1 MTIQKRCLSAVA
13 LLSFTAMAHA
23 TPEPDLRPTLSGMYN
38 HIFEDS
44 IRGSD
49 EGSGA
54 TLGLGWNLSPVWGV
68 ELGGFFNEFDNDPG
82 KGGAVG
88 DWREWGGN
96 LDVLYHLSRNPRFT
110 PYTVL
115 GAGAI
120 RLNER
125 NSNTFTTEPFAHVG
139 VGFKSLLT
147 SYFGIRGDARYR
159 YVDVS
164 NEQPINDDQL
174 GEAIVSLGF
183 FVPLGSAQVAAAPT
197 PTPPPATPVPAT
209 PTPTP
214 PPPKPTP
221 TPEPEVIYEIDQT
234 VLFEFDSAKLRPQAS
249 PSLMEA
255 ARKINQDTTLER
267 VEVGGHT
274 CDLGPAP
281 YNKTLS
287 ERRASAVA
295 DFLVK
300 QGNVPPA
307 KLTVRG
313 YGMDKPKVPN
323 NSNENRERNRRV
335 ELTVLKRSQ

>member
-1 MTIQKRCLSAVA
+1 MTVQKTCLSAAV
-13 LLSFTAMAHA
+13 LLSLSAMAHA
-23 TPEPDLRPTLSGMYN
+23 SAEPDLRPTLSGMYN

-44 IRGSD
+44 ARGSD

-54 TLGLGWNLSPVWGV
+54 TLGLGWNLNSAWGV
-68 ELGGFFNEFDNDPG
+68 ELSGFFNEFDNDPNN
-82 KGGAVG
+82 GGALG

-96 LDVLYHLSRNPRFT
+96 LDALYYLSRNPRFS

-125 NSNTFTTEPFAHVG
+125 NGNTFTTEPFGHIG
-139 VGFKSLLT
+139 MGFKSLLT

-164 NEQPINDDQL
+164 DDHMTNDDSF

-183 FVPLGSAQVAAAPT
+183 FVPLGAVEVAAA
-197 PTPPPATPVPAT
+197 PTPPPATPAPT
-209 PTPTP
+209 PRPTPT
-214 PPPKPTP
+214 PTP

-234 VLFEFDSAKLRPQAS
+234 VLFEFDSATLRPQAA
-249 PSLMEA
+249 PSLNEA
-255 ARKINQDTTLER
+255 AKKINEDTTLQR

-295 DFLVK
+295 DYLVK
-300 QGNVPPA
+300 EGNVAPG
-307 KLTVRG
+307 KLAVRG
-313 YGMDKPKVPN
+313 YGMEKPKVA
-323 NSNENRERNRRV
+323 NSSKENRERNRRV
-335 ELTVLKRSQ
+335 ELTVLERSE

>member
-1 MTIQKRCLSAVA
+1 M
-13 LLSFTAMAHA
+13 
-23 TPEPDLRPTLSGMYN
+23 
-38 HIFEDS
+38 
-44 IRGSD
+44 
-49 EGSGA
+49 
-54 TLGLGWNLSPVWGV
+54 
-68 ELGGFFNEFDNDPG
+68 
-82 KGGAVG
+82 G

-255 ARKINQDTTLER
+255 AKKINQDTTLQR

-274 CDLGPAP
+274 CDLGSAP
-281 YNKTLS
+281 YNKKLS

-300 QGNVPPA
+300 QGNVPPG

-313 YGMDKPKVPN
+313 YGMEKPKVPN
-323 NSNENRERNRRV
+323 NSKENRERNRRV

>member
-197 PTPPPATPVPAT
+197 PTPPTRKHKV
-209 PTPTP
+209 
-214 PPPKPTP
+214 
-221 TPEPEVIYEIDQT
+221 
-234 VLFEFDSAKLRPQAS
+234 DS
-249 PSLMEA
+249 
-255 ARKINQDTTLER
+255 
-267 VEVGGHT
+267 
-274 CDLGPAP
+274 
-281 YNKTLS
+281 
-287 ERRASAVA
+287 VA
-295 DFLVK
+295 GRHK
-300 QGNVPPA
+300 Q
-307 KLTVRG
+307 
-313 YGMDKPKVPN
+313 
-323 NSNENRERNRRV
+323 
-335 ELTVLKRSQ
+335 

>member
-1 MTIQKRCLSAVA
+1 MTIQRKCLSAAA

-23 TPEPDLRPTLSGMYN
+23 ATEPDLRPTISGMYN

-44 IRGSD
+44 ARGSD

-54 TLGLGWNLSPVWGV
+54 TLGYGWNFSESWGM
-68 ELGGFFNEFDNDPG
+68 ELGGFFNEFDNDQGSATP
-82 KGGAVG
+82 G

-96 LDVLYHLSRNPRFT
+96 LDVLYYMSRNPRFS

-125 NSNTFTTEPFAHVG
+125 NGDTFTTEPFSHVG
-139 VGFKSLLT
+139 LGFKSLLT
-147 SYFGIRGDARYR
+147 DHFGIRGDARYR

-164 NEQPINDDQL
+164 DDHGTNDDKF

-183 FVPLGSAQVAAAPT
+183 YVPLGSVKMAAA
-197 PTPPPATPVPAT
+197 PTPPPATPA
-209 PTPTP
+209 PTP
-214 PPPKPTP
+214 PPPEPTP

-234 VLFEFDSAKLRPQAS
+234 VLFEFDSATLRPQAA

-255 ARKINQDTTLER
+255 AKKINEDTTLER

-295 DFLVK
+295 DYLVK
-300 QGNVPPA
+300 NGNVAPG

-313 YGMDKPKVPN
+313 YGMEKPKVA
-323 NSNENRERNRRV
+323 NSSKENRERNRRV
-335 ELTVLKRSQ
+335 ELTVLKRSE